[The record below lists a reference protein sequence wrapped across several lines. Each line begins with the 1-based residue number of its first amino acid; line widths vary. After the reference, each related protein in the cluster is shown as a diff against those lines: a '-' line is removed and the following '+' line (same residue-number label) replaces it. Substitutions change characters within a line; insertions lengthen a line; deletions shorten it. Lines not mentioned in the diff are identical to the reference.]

1 MSINKIKRYNQ
12 NYPLDTIKVSEIP
25 QAIRIKA
32 DMIMEDINTLEN
44 DRVSNDLGTVDEKVK
59 VVFLNN
65 SYVDSGLYI
74 KLNDNWVGCGNIPSN
89 VFGLA
94 ETGQRIT
101 IDKQSYSFTDKDNVK
116 IWSLS
121 NNWNPVIFYD
131 LFETFGNNEE
141 LSNRGIFGPVPKLKI
156 SNITK
161 NSNSLLPVIS
171 STKTTNLRTTTAYE
185 IKNSFTFSALFLNI
199 SREYSDTKEII
210 DVAFLSI
217 LMFFKDIFENVKCG
231 LAYDHNNELYW
242 IDQQK
247 KTKINFTINPNTIYQ
262 MSIRMLNNEITILI
276 NDKEVYKTTNLL
288 ISNKQYLFSVCEDMN
303 FGHYANASATVGEIQ
318 LFSEALTVEEN
329 SWNKNFPR
337 TWDFRKTDNYL
348 GLTLEEKL
356 KLKEIL
362 KEIL

>member
-1 MSINKIKRYNQ
+1 MSVNKMQKYDK

-25 QAIRIKA
+25 QAIREKA
-32 DMIMEDINTLEN
+32 NMIMEDINSLEN
-44 DRVSNDLGTVDEKVK
+44 DRVSNDLGTVDEKIK

-65 SYVDSGLYI
+65 SYVESGLYM
-74 KLNDNWVGCGNIPSN
+74 KLNDSWIGCGNIPAN
-89 VFGLA
+89 GFGLA
-94 ETGQRIT
+94 EDGQRIT
-101 IDKQSYSFTDKDNVK
+101 IDKQSYSFTDKENAK

-121 NNWNPVIFYD
+121 NTWKPAIFYD
-131 LFETFGNNEE
+131 LFETFGTNEE
-141 LSNRGIFGPVPKLKI
+141 LLNRGIFGSIPKLKI
-156 SNITK
+156 FNVTK
-161 NSNSLLPVIS
+161 SFNSLLPVIS
-171 STKTTNLRTTTAYE
+171 TTKTTNLRTTTAYE
-185 IKNSFTFSALFLNI
+185 VKNSFTFSALFSNI

-210 DVAFLSI
+210 DVTFLSV

-303 FGHYANASATVGEIQ
+303 FGYYANASATVGEIQ
-318 LFSEALTVEEN
+318 LFTEALTVEEN

-337 TWDFRKTDNYL
+337 TWDFRKVDNYL
-348 GLTLEEKL
+348 DLTLEERL

-362 KEIL
+362 QEIA